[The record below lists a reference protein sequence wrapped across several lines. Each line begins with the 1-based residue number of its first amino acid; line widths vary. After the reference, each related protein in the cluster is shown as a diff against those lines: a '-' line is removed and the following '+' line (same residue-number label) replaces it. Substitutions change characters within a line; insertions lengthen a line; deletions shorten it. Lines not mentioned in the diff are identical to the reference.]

1 MSSDPPTAH
10 PDRAP
15 SRWPVVAAAVLALEA
30 LALVALAGVYAVGLG
45 RHDEAD
51 FGRALASI
59 ALFIVGAGILASLA
73 RGWLRGQSWPRMATL
88 VLNALLV
95 PVAFSAIRT
104 WGMLVGLPVLL
115 IAIVGVVAAL
125 SSEHS
130 DAA

>member
-30 LALVALAGVYAVGLG
+30 LALLG

-88 VLNALLV
+88 VLNALLI
-95 PVAFSAIRT
+95 PVTFTAIRT
-104 WGMLVGLPVLL
+104 WGMLVGLPVLV

-125 SSEHS
+125 SSEPS